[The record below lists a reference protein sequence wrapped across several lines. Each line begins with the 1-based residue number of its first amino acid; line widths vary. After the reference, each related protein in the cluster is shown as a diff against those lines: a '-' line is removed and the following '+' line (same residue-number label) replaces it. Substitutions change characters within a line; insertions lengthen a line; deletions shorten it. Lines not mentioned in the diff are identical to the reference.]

1 MATDKYEPFYSNRLG
16 MVTDKQ
22 IILVAYEYFRSPCP
36 DGSMAGSRVGQIKL
50 YVAFVSCV
58 GRLIIGMLHLV
69 DTTDHN
75 VTLTD

>member
-22 IILVAYEYFRSPCP
+22 MILVAYEYFRTAAWP
-36 DGSMAGSRVGQIKL
+36 GLVWVKL
-50 YVAFVSCV
+50 NYMQPLSGPAYWNANQVMV
-58 GRLIIGMLHLV
+58 HLV